1 MKAVHVSTFSG
12 IGGFDLAAEAV
23 GWENIAHCEINP
35 FGQRVLKHYWPE
47 ALSFSDIT
55 KIGNEEAEQIKQR
68 AGTTPI
74 VFSGGFP
81 CQPFS
86 SAGKRQGSDDD
97 RHLWPEVIRV
107 VGLVQPRVVVFENVF
122 GLTSIL
128 EQACYTAMER
138 EVVRLFSED
147 NDSQDV
153 VETIERIHQRT
164 LGIIVA
170 DLEEAGYTLPY
181 TQSGEPIILCVPAAS
196 VGAPHRRD
204 RVWIVAYANQRN
216 DGGAPRQ
223 NEGDGEKERLP
234 KRDKVREFSQSDEV
248 RRPTPNPHNPRT
260 DNTLRSNGNGQ
271 EGKRGRQQELESGPA
286 CRDAADAYRNERPKR
301 GLHTTKQEAAE
312 RYAGTRDALRHRSGA
327 WENFPT
333 QPPVCRGNDGFSSE
347 LAGITFSRWRN
358 ESIKAY
364 GNAIVPQVAIELFK
378 AINETL

>member
-1 MKAVHVSTFSG
+1 MANIGIMKAVHVSTFSG

-47 ALSFSDIT
+47 ALAFSDIT
-55 KIGNEEAEQIKQR
+55 KIGNEEAQQIRKR
-68 AGTTPI
+68 AGTAPI
-74 VFSGGFP
+74 IFSGGFP

-86 SAGKRQGSDDD
+86 AAGKRQGSDDD
-97 RHLWPEVIRV
+97 RHLWPEAIRV

-128 EQACYTAMER
+128 EQACHTEMER

-164 LGIIVA
+164 LGIIIA
-170 DLEEAGYTLPY
+170 DLEEAGYTLPC
-181 TQSGEPIILCVPAAS
+181 TQSGEPIILCVPAAG

-204 RVWIVAYANQRN
+204 RVWIVAYANSCNGWDICRPTPSF
-216 DGGAPRQ
+216 GG
-223 NEGDGEKERLP
+223 DKEAYT
-234 KRDKVREFSQSDEV
+234 SITHTNGNG
-248 RRPTPNPHNPRT
+248 PTPNPNNPGT
-260 DNTLRSNGNGQ
+260 DNTLRGDGDRKA
-271 EGKRGRQQELESGPA
+271 GKRGGEQELESGPA
-286 CRDAADAYRNERPKR
+286 CGDVADARNKGLQR
-301 GLHTTKQEAAE
+301 GTFGGSAGSSRTQPHKQSA
-312 RYAGTRDALRHRSGA
+312 RCVQSA
-327 WENFPT
+327 WEKFPT
-333 QPPVCRGNDGFSSE
+333 QPPVCGGDDGFSTE
-347 LAGITFSRWRN
+347 LDGITFSKWRN